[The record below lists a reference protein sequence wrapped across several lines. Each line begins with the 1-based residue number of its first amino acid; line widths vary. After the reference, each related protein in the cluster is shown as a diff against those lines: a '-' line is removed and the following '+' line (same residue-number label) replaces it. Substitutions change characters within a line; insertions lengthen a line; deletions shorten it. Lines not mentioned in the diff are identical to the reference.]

1 MPTSGAT
8 LFFRKHMI
16 IYLDESG
23 ELGWNFTKPYG
34 FGGSSRFLSITFLI
48 IPEEKRH
55 LTKRIVRKVYRC
67 ENQRTDIELK
77 GNNLS
82 HRGIQLFSNKVI
94 EILQKHSD
102 IKIIII
108 TVKKKKVAN
117 HIRQDPNKL
126 YNYMINLALLDEIVN
141 FPTVTLIPDPRSI
154 KVKSQNSMIDYLQ
167 TKLWFDKC
175 SSTKIE
181 QSYQESHNNL
191 NLQFVDFIAYIFW
204 SKYELHKMLGFNIL
218 KNYVTHKEL
227 YF

>member
-77 GNNLS
+77 GNFLRKMNLS
-82 HRGIQLFSNKVI
+82 K
-94 EILQKHSD
+94 
-102 IKIIII
+102 
-108 TVKKKKVAN
+108 
-117 HIRQDPNKL
+117 
-126 YNYMINLALLDEIVN
+126 YN
-141 FPTVTLIPDPRSI
+141 T
-154 KVKSQNSMIDYLQ
+154 
-167 TKLWFDKC
+167 
-175 SSTKIE
+175 
-181 QSYQESHNNL
+181 
-191 NLQFVDFIAYIFW
+191 
-204 SKYELHKMLGFNIL
+204 
-218 KNYVTHKEL
+218 
-227 YF
+227 